1 MLNFLGFIS
10 VNVALAAFLGV
21 VILLLMVQS
30 MRLNEAR
37 REAQIA
43 AASLLEQEQLTALG
57 RMVAGIAH
65 ELNTP
70 LSAMSSSVGTQKKAA
85 VMMDAAVAEMS
96 APGVDPAE
104 SLAKCDKALRALR
117 ASEEVV
123 DLAVTRTTQ
132 LVRVLRLA
140 GRGENDETQPVDVN
154 VMIKDSILLLGH
166 ELKSGV
172 SVTLNLGQVK
182 TVPGWPGAL
191 GQVVLNLVQNAR
203 QALGDS
209 GVITVTSEMRADKV
223 VIIVSDDGPG
233 LPSGC
238 SQKLFK
244 PGFTTKTAANGTG
257 LGLYI
262 SGNIVRRHNGEI
274 NASNRPEGGAEFVIT
289 LPSTA

>member
-1 MLNFLGFIS
+1 M
-10 VNVALAAFLGV
+10 
-21 VILLLMVQS
+21 
-30 MRLNEAR
+30 
-37 REAQIA
+37 
-43 AASLLEQEQLTALG
+43 
-57 RMVAGIAH
+57 
-65 ELNTP
+65 
-70 LSAMSSSVGTQKKAA
+70 
-85 VMMDAAVAEMS
+85 
-96 APGVDPAE
+96 
-104 SLAKCDKALRALR
+104 
-117 ASEEVV
+117 
-123 DLAVTRTTQ
+123 
-132 LVRVLRLA
+132 
-140 GRGENDETQPVDVN
+140 
-154 VMIKDSILLLGH
+154 
-166 ELKSGV
+166 
-172 SVTLNLGQVK
+172 
-182 TVPGWPGAL
+182 
-191 GQVVLNLVQNAR
+191 VLNLVQNAR